1 MPNANAALA
10 NWKAMSNAATTGVSN
25 ASLWQKKFSNA
36 NNQKGMRSLQ
46 APQKSKNNTKRNMSA
61 ASKLAFRKSRR
72 TRKSRSSRMT
82 RKSRRSRKN

>member
-1 MPNANAALA
+1 MPTSENAALA

-25 ASLWQKKFSNA
+25 ASLWKNKFSNA

-61 ASKLAFRKSRR
+61 AGKLEFRKSRKS
-72 TRKSRSSRMT
+72 RKSR
-82 RKSRRSRKN
+82 KLRRSRKN